1 MSTLSPEYRQYVDS
15 RKIRRLV
22 PEARYRYLRVVN
34 SLLMYTDGDMNK
46 EKVLGFLG
54 ELEEKNSPNYVRWAF
69 QITRGFFKIVYGEEK
84 WKDLEI
90 DTDDLPS
97 EVEPERPYLET
108 DDAQQLL
115 RLAKAD
121 PLDYAMFRLVLITGI
136 RKRELRDLNL
146 SDYSPPRIRIE
157 TKKHGERRV
166 RTLDVDTVNALDDYI
181 AGPRIFWDGKYKG
194 RDAPLFLSPR
204 GGRMPDT
211 TLGKRFSRYMRTI
224 GKSKGCGMHSLRRTC
239 VTWEAEGG
247 MTDMKIQELHGWKSS
262 QMPAIYARLK
272 PAKLE
277 KESYEV
283 NPLIRKRDGN

>member
-1 MSTLSPEYRQYVDS
+1 MVSTLNPEYHQYVES

-22 PEARYRYLRVVN
+22 PESRYRYLRVVN
-34 SLLMYTDGDMNK
+34 SLLMYTDGDMSK

-54 ELEEKNSPNYVRWAF
+54 ELEEKTSPNYVRWAF

-166 RTLDVDTVNALDDYI
+166 RTLDVDTVNALDNYI

-204 GGRMPDT
+204 GRRMPDT
-211 TLGKRFSRYMRTI
+211 TLSKKFARYMRAI

-247 MTDMKIQELHGWKSS
+247 MTDMKIQKLHGWKSS
-262 QMPAIYARLK
+262 QMPSIYARLK

-277 KESYEV
+277 EESYEA
-283 NPLIRKRDGN
+283 NPLIRK